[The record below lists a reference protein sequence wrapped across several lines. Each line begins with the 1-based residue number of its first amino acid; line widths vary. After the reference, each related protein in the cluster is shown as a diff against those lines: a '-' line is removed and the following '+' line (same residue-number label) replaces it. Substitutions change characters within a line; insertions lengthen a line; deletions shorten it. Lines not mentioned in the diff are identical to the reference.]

1 MTGLKFPHR
10 GAGGGGRGQP
20 RAALLAVGW
29 LADRAFGDPRRGHP
43 VAGFGALATRAE
55 RVLWWPS
62 RGRGVLWAAGL
73 VAGAGVAAAGL
84 SHLGRRLPGGR
95 LAAGSVVLWST
106 LGGRSLERVAGELAA
121 ALEAGDLERARGLL
135 PSLAGRD
142 PTHLGAAELC
152 RAGLESVAENT
163 ADAVIGPLFWGA
175 VAGVP
180 GAAVY
185 RAANTLDAM
194 VGHRSPRYER
204 FGWAAA
210 RLDDLLTWP
219 AARLGALLMV
229 VLAPLVGG
237 DRARAWAVLRRDGA
251 SHPSP
256 NAGRME
262 AAAAGALGVRLGG
275 TNVYGE
281 RIEHRP
287 ILGAGPPPGPADLR
301 RAIRLARATGWA
313 GAALCVLL
321 AAARRRPCFC
331 VHPGTPYGR
340 RCTQKGHGR

>member
-1 MTGLKFPHR
+1 MATV
-10 GAGGGGRGQP
+10 
-20 RAALLAVGW
+20 AAVALGW
-29 LADRAFGDPRRGHP
+29 LADRALGDPARHHP
-43 VAGFGALATRAE
+43 VAGFGMLATRTE
-55 RVLWWPS
+55 RLVWWPS
-62 RGRGVLWAAGL
+62 RGRGTLYAVTL
-73 VAGAGVAAAGL
+73 VAGTGMAAAGL
-84 SHLGRRLPGGR
+84 GRVLRRIPGGSV
-95 LAAGSVVLWST
+95 AAGTVVLWTT
-106 LGGRSLERVAGELAA
+106 LGGRSLERVAGELAG
-121 ALEAGDLERARGLL
+121 ALEAGDLGRARALL

-142 PTHLGAAELC
+142 PTHLDAAGLC

-163 ADAVIGPLFWGA
+163 ADAVVGPLLWGA
-175 VAGVP
+175 VAGAP
-180 GAAVY
+180 GAAMY

-229 VLAPLVGG
+229 ALAGSVHG

-281 RIEHRP
+281 RVEHRP
-287 ILGAGPPPGPADLR
+287 TLGDGPPPGPADLR
-301 RAIRLARATGWA
+301 RAIRLSRATGWA
-313 GAALCVLL
+313 AAALCMLL
-321 AAARRRPCFC
+321 AAARRRSGESRHRRVLCRSRC
-331 VHPGTPYGR
+331 SQKADGR
-340 RCTQKGHGR
+340 